1 MKIIFYIFIFV
12 FIIIVLSCSSPV
24 ANPISTT
31 RVGNYRGTQS
41 TLQKRALHL
50 YVYDG
55 GFGMAYADTNAPTNV
70 AINTNNTFSVNA
82 TNITGVDPYY
92 SFQNS
97 QGAGTLEFISDDRV
111 IVTFRKLIPDYYT
124 IGETLCIKY

>member
-1 MKIIFYIFIFV
+1 MKIIFYIFIFI
-12 FIIIVLSCSSPV
+12 FIIIILSCSSPV

-31 RVGNYRGTQS
+31 RAGKTYTGTQP
-41 TLQKRALHL
+41 TLQKRVLQL
-50 YVYDG
+50 YISNDG
-55 GFGMAYADTNAPTNV
+55 GFGMAYADTSATTT
-70 AINTNNTFSVNA
+70 ANNTFSVNA

-97 QGAGTLEFISDDRV
+97 QGVGTLKFIDDNRV

-124 IGETLCIKY
+124 IGDTLCTN